1 MLLSVS
7 TNYAFIVSDKLL
19 PFPAPFFLISCK
31 MCYITDRTASTSKSI
46 LFSMRKCLLGHF

>member
-31 MCYITDRTASTSKSI
+31 MCYITDRTVKKGS
-46 LFSMRKCLLGHF
+46 GW